1 MYAVPEGYAQ
11 AIQSMDR
18 TEDIYLSLGMGIDNT
33 AADDITS
40 ITGSFLPMSNI
51 EQATDAVYQLTP
63 GLATFER
70 DGIKTAL
77 SAGNIAPPLQATD
90 YPPEAGI
97 WSDAIS
103 DGEGNITFDFSIS
116 LSKAHTSAFRIFTE
130 EMNITAGTVTFH
142 NGTAT
147 ETRTLECYDGYAQ
160 VAEIMTY
167 DSIDVHVTKID
178 QFHAHVRI
186 PEIEFGA
193 AITLS
198 KSQLTEGGVTWISE
212 IDPLELTMPLGE
224 LDLSIINVL
233 GDYDVDNPGGAYAEL
248 AIGYPIEL
256 SFTIRSGGQRYTVP
270 CGQFIISE
278 KKAEDNALRL
288 TCCDPRW
295 MLSYVYSA
303 WSLPGNQSLGTTLD
317 DLLSEYNVAHI
328 VDEGLF
334 NLIPEAAEFTDQT
347 SILDDL
353 LSIQQR
359 YAVYFLPNRDGMVHV
374 TQTWPA
380 DDYGDAELMDLYT
393 WPEPQNMT
401 TYNFV
406 SIKYG
411 PTTTSTYYQV
421 DLRAD
426 SSESKQTL
434 QISNPLILTS
444 QEAQTLANRII
455 GRMYSVKTETDWR
468 GDPAL
473 DLCDTIGI
481 PGKWTQETPDT
492 YKVIK
497 TETTYDGALRMSV
510 TATD

>member
-1 MYAVPEGYAQ
+1 MYAAPSGYEDAVR
-11 AIQSMDR
+11 SMDR
-18 TEDIYLSLGMGIDNT
+18 TEDIYLSLGMGIDHT
-33 AADDITS
+33 AADDVTAIS
-40 ITGSFLPMSNI
+40 GSFLPLSNTD
-51 EQATDAVYQLTP
+51 QATDAVYQLTP
-63 GLATFER
+63 GLATWER
-70 DGIKTAL
+70 DGIRTAL
-77 SAGNIAPPLQATD
+77 SAGNIAPPLQSTD
-90 YPPEAGI
+90 YPPEAGL

-103 DGEGNITFDFSIS
+103 DGDGNITFDIAIT
-116 LSKAHTSAFRIFTE
+116 LSKSHSSAFRIFTE
-130 EMNITAGTVTFH
+130 EMNVVAGTVTFH
-142 NGTAT
+142 NGDSS
-147 ETRTLECYDGYAQ
+147 ETHDLECHDGYAQ
-160 VAEIMTY
+160 VAEIVTY
-167 DSIDVHVTKID
+167 DSIDIHITKID
-178 QFHAHVRI
+178 QFYAHVRI
-186 PEIEFGA
+186 PELEFGA

-224 LDLSIINVL
+224 VDLSIINVE

-256 SFTIRSGGQRYTVP
+256 SFTIRSGGQRFTIP

-278 KKAEDNALRL
+278 KQAEDNALRL

-295 MLSYVYSA
+295 MLSSVYSS
-303 WSLPGNQSLGTTLD
+303 WSLPGNQSIGTTLD
-317 DLLSEYNVAHI
+317 DLLDEYNVAHI
-328 VDEGLF
+328 VDEDLF
-334 NLIPEAAEFTDQT
+334 DLTPETADFTDQT

-359 YAVYFLPNRDGMVHV
+359 YAIYFLPNRDGMVHV
-374 TQTWPA
+374 TKTWPS
-380 DDYGDAELMDLYT
+380 DDYGDAELRDLYT

-411 PTTTSTYYQV
+411 GENSTTYYQV
-421 DLRAD
+421 DLRTD
-426 SSESKQTL
+426 PSESKQTL
-434 QISNPLILTS
+434 QISNPLILTTE
-444 QEAQTLANRII
+444 EAQTLANRII
-455 GRMYSVKTETDWR
+455 GRMFSVKTETDWR

-481 PGKWTQETPDT
+481 PGKWTQTTPDT

-497 TETTYDGALRMSV
+497 TETTYDGAIRMLV

>member
-1 MYAVPEGYAQ
+1 MYTVPTGYAD
-11 AIQSMDR
+11 AIQAMDR
-18 TEDIYLSLGMGIDNT
+18 TEDIFLSIGTGIDNT
-33 AADDITS
+33 AADDVTA
-40 ITGSFLPMSNI
+40 ITGSFLPMSNT
-51 EQATDAVYQLTP
+51 EQAMDAVYQLTP

-77 SAGNIAPPLQATD
+77 SAGCLAPPLQATD
-90 YPPEAGI
+90 YPPEAGV

-103 DGEGNITFDFSIS
+103 DGSGNISFSFSIT

-142 NGTAT
+142 NGDVSESRA
-147 ETRTLECYDGYAQ
+147 LECYDGYAQ
-160 VAEIMTY
+160 VSETMTY
-167 DSIDVHVTKID
+167 DSIDVQITKID
-178 QFHAHVRI
+178 QFYAHVRI

-198 KSQLTEGGVTWISE
+198 KSQLTEGGLTWISE

-224 LDLSIINVL
+224 VDLSIINVL
-233 GDYDVDNPGGAYAEL
+233 GDYDVDNPDGAYADL

-278 KKAEDNALRL
+278 KQAEENALRL

-303 WSLPGNQSLGTTLD
+303 WTLPGNQSIGTTLD
-317 DLLSEYNVAHI
+317 NLLDEYNVAHI
-328 VDEGLF
+328 VDEDLF
-334 NLIPEAAEFTDQT
+334 DVVPTQAEFTDQT

-359 YAVYFLPNRDGMVHV
+359 YAIYFLPNRDGMVHV
-374 TQTWPA
+374 TKTWPA
-380 DDYGDAELMDLYT
+380 DEYGDASLMDLYT

-401 TYNFV
+401 SYNFV

-411 PTTTSTYYQV
+411 PENTSTYYQV
-421 DLRAD
+421 DLRSD
-426 SSESKQTL
+426 TSESKQTL
-434 QISNPLILTS
+434 QVSNPLILTTE
-444 QEAQTLANRII
+444 EAQTLASRII
-455 GRMYSVKTETDWR
+455 GRMYTLKTETDWR
-468 GDPAL
+468 GDPAI

-481 PGKWTQETPDT
+481 PGKWTQDTPDT

-497 TETTYDGALRMSV
+497 TETTYDGALRMIV